1 MLNSWWGY
9 QSTLLTAVQEV
20 EDALSQEQS
29 LTLQSVAINEALV
42 NAERSSENYTSK
54 YRQGL
59 ADVLDLLTVYQ
70 QTYNLKAQL
79 LQLHFNQL
87 SNRIDLGLALGLGV

>member
-1 MLNSWWGY
+1 MNAIGKPNK
-9 QSTLLTAVQEV
+9 TA
-20 EDALSQEQS
+20 
-29 LTLQSVAINEALV
+29 

-87 SNRIDLGLALGLGV
+87 SNRIDLGLALGLGVSA

>member
-1 MLNSWWGY
+1 M
-9 QSTLLTAVQEV
+9 QEV

-29 LTLQSVAINEALV
+29 LTLQSIAINEALA
-42 NAERSSENYTSK
+42 NAERSSENYTGK

-87 SNRIDLGLALGLGV
+87 NNRIDLGLALGLGVSA

>member
-1 MLNSWWGY
+1 M
-9 QSTLLTAVQEV
+9 QEV

-29 LTLQSVAINEALV
+29 LTLQSVAIKEALA

>member
-1 MLNSWWGY
+1 MK
-9 QSTLLTAVQEV
+9 QEV